1 MFQLFLK
8 LQESDQ
14 PWKNKFVIYF
24 YMARK
29 SHLFVFVCHK
39 QWSSYYEKC
48 IIFHWLF
55 WRKNKLRF
63 SASISV
69 ILVLKI
75 LTQIQK
81 TVLLSNTIF
90 CFVKVQWHRRQ
101 NPRSRMRRK
110 KVYYSAFPLWGFE
123 KYTTAFP
130 LKENDAN
137 LKRRSILCAQH
148 CIPEFR
154 SWVIWLESE
163 LWPGSGFIFF
173 YF

>member
-24 YMARK
+24 YMAMK
-29 SHLFVFVCHK
+29 SHLFVFDCHK

-81 TVLLSNTIF
+81 TVLLSNKIF
-90 CFVKVQWHRRQ
+90 CFVLLKYNGTDDRTQEAEWEE
-101 NPRSRMRRK
+101 K
-110 KVYYSAFPLWGFE
+110 
-123 KYTTAFP
+123 KYTTAPFRFED
-130 LKENDAN
+130 LK
-137 LKRRSILCAQH
+137 SIL
-148 CIPEFR
+148 PLFR
-154 SWVIWLESE
+154 
-163 LWPGSGFIFF
+163 
-173 YF
+173 